1 MGSLLLMVTQHWA
14 EVVLVTFTVW
24 LQIAQVGRKFLYR
37 VHIFHLFGQS
47 VLRCFLEFFCM
58 VYYLLFLIYKLMPSQ
73 IGVSEDLWIFILYF
87 AYTPELS

>member
-1 MGSLLLMVTQHWA
+1 
-14 EVVLVTFTVW
+14 
-24 LQIAQVGRKFLYR
+24 
-37 VHIFHLFGQS
+37 
-47 VLRCFLEFFCM
+47 M